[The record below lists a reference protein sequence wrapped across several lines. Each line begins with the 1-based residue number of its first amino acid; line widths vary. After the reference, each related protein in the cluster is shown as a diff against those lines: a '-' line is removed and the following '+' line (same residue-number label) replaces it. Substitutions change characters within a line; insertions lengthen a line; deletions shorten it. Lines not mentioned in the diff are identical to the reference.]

1 MKSRT
6 FYRRILDIFLDNA
19 IVKTV
24 VSFVNF
30 CNEMRYYNQKE
41 LKFWKNMPLSN
52 NIIKENYTKNR
63 FIFNST
69 ITNKTGLK

>member
-41 LKFWKNMPLSN
+41 LKFLKNMPLSN
-52 NIIKENYTKNR
+52 NIVKENYAKSR
-63 FIFNST
+63 FIFNSA